1 MASIAYLNMICRE
14 SFIEWT
20 KKQIVTIKR
29 KKERKKNSAK
39 FTKTAFYALRVFL
52 FFYIKGTFLG
62 QIKIHTFQRKDK
74 SVIIPLRKSSIAE
87 LSPRK
92 LLPWFQ
98 RKCVKQEGVTWCT
111 AGNHKEV
118 FYPALECKLITS
130 YASRQIKNVNV
141 NFCIINSF
149 LFLKAE
155 FYSSQQKQVELAFSF
170 RNHISM
176 NTFRVVLVFPA
187 FTVRIFP

>member
-1 MASIAYLNMICRE
+1 MNMICRE
-14 SFIEWT
+14 SFFEWT
-20 KKQIVTIKR
+20 KKQTVTIKR
-29 KKERKKNSAK
+29 KKERNK
-39 FTKTAFYALRVFL
+39 KTAQNLLRQL
-52 FFYIKGTFLG
+52 FMLSELSSLFYIQGMFSLR

-74 SVIIPLRKSSIAE
+74 SVIIPLRKSSVAE

-98 RKCVKQEGVTWCT
+98 RKCVKPEGVTWCT
-111 AGNHKEV
+111 AGNHKEI